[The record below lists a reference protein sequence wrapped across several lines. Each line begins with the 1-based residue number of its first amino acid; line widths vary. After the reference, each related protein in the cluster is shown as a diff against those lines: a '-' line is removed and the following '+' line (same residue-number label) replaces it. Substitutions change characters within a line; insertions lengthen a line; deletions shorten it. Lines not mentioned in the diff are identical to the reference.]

1 MKIILQETKMKNAEL
16 IMAVIN
22 TFLIVVYI
30 GIAIVI
36 NEMLQWAFVPVFVVM
51 LIVEW
56 VLFFA
61 KNRKKSRNK

>member
-1 MKIILQETKMKNAEL
+1 MKNAEL